1 MEILNP
7 AEEKAEAKTEEP
19 VGQPPEPEGIPPGAE
34 KPEKKGLSLGPV
46 ERIMAAIAAVAAV
59 VLALVLVV
67 SLPYMHR
74 RSVDDDP
81 EIYRDYGEAV
91 SLPTPEET
99 AIQEPTPEETAP
111 GSRNAA
117 LDRNPYSRFD
127 FQFTRHNYLK
137 LQNVPSS
144 VGVDVS
150 QYQGDI
156 DWESVRASGVEFA
169 IIRLGL
175 RGYGQ
180 EGRMREDTY
189 ARQNLA
195 GAKAAGLKI
204 GAYFFSQ
211 ALSIHL
217 GHSLG
222 HRRGAEYAHC
232 SGLGDSRRGQS
243 PDEKHGRPV
252 ADGHSA
258 SFLRPDEENGL
269 PAHGVLQLAPVGES
283 VLPGRPGGLSLLAG
297 SVSGADDLPLAG
309 GNVAVDPH
317 GPGTRHLRR
326 RGYQCVYALLAA
338 IQHRKRIPP
347 GSVEPGGYL
356 PFGTLYYRRR
366 FFKPSAWSRNRG
378 GGSASG

>member
-1 MEILNP
+1 MEILDP

-19 VGQPPEPEGIPPGAE
+19 VEPPEPEGKPPQTE
-34 KPEKKGLSLGPV
+34 IPEKKGFSLGLT

-59 VLALVLVV
+59 VLVLAIVV

-74 RSVDDDP
+74 TQVNDDP
-81 EIYRDYGEAV
+81 EIYRDYGEEI

-99 AIQEPTPEETAP
+99 AVQEPTPEETAP

-117 LDRNPYSRFD
+117 LDRNPYNRFD

-156 DWESVRASGVEFA
+156 DWNAVRASGVEFA
-169 IIRLGL
+169 MIRLGL

-195 GAKAAGLKI
+195 GATAAGLKI

-211 ALSIHL
+211 ALSIQEVDEEIQFIL
-217 GHSLG
+217 DILSDT
-222 HRRGAEYAHC
+222 GAELSMPIVLDWEIPAADNPRTKNMDGRTLTDIQLHFC
-232 SGLGDSRRGQS
+232 GQM
-243 PDEKHGRPV
+243 KKM
-252 ADGHSA
+252 
-258 SFLRPDEENGL
+258 
-269 PAHGVLQLAPVGES
+269 
-283 VLPGRPGGLSLLAG
+283 
-297 SVSGADDLPLAG
+297 
-309 GNVAVDPH
+309 
-317 GPGTRHLRR
+317 
-326 RGYQCVYALLAA
+326 GYQPMVYFNWH
-338 IQHRKRIPP
+338 Q
-347 GSVEPGGYL
+347 SEN
-356 PFGTLYYRRR
+356 LYYLADLEDYPFWLALYQEQMTYPWRVEMWQWTHTGRV
-366 FFKPSAWSRNRG
+366 PG
-378 GGSASG
+378 ISGDVDINVYMPY